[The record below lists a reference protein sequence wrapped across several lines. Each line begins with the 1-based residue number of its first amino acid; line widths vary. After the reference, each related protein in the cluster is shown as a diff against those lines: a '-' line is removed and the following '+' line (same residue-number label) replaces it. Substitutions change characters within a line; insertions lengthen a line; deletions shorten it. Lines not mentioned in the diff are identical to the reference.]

1 MAWPTDSSGVS
12 TSNVDSATRNPAD
25 ARADI
30 YNAFINLQNVIDGR
44 GQASGVASLDSNS
57 QVPQAQI
64 NPTLSSSGST
74 DITLSPA
81 TSMVKIQ
88 DFVNLNPVA
97 YASLPSSP
105 AQGDVAFLTTDGAA
119 ASQNQLVLY
128 NGSAWKYVADPSG
141 SDVAAS

>member
-12 TSNVDSATRNPAD
+12 TSNVDSATKNPAD

-30 YNAFINLQNVIDGR
+30 FNAFVELQNVIDGR

-57 QVPQAQI
+57 QVPQSQI
-64 NPTLSSSGST
+64 NPTLTSSGTT

-88 DFVNLNPVA
+88 DFINLNPVA
-97 YASLPSSP
+97 HASLPSSP
-105 AQGDVAFLTTDGAA
+105 VQGDVAFLTTDSLS
-119 ASQNQLVLY
+119 ASQNKLVYY
-128 NGSAWKYVADPSG
+128 NGTAWRYIDESG
-141 SDVAAS
+141 AVD